1 MWPGRV
7 WEIRKWW
14 IRWELACAQKH
25 GTIFSPGKKFQ
36 NAFLHSKYFCETHF
50 QRPCLSLSL
59 SSMSS
64 QKLSEQLTNRPL
76 SVTRLGEIPPLWQI
90 FTHFGNI
97 FKAYLVLV
105 QNCILA
111 LAQFVYFWAN
121 FHCCNLAKYWKHIMF
136 IWSHCRRLCCK
147 SKTKDPNCSLMG
159 RPNFIQ
165 VIFCKMVPHNEE
177 AGSVVKRLFRREHFN
192 GRDFKGGSIVSVTRL
207 GEFWKILATNFLA
220 KVAQIFFNW
229 MRLIWKI

>member
-1 MWPGRV
+1 MCTKARNNFFA
-7 WEIRKWW
+7 RKK
-14 IRWELACAQKH
+14 ISKR
-25 GTIFSPGKKFQ
+25 IF
-36 NAFLHSKYFCETHF
+36 AFKIFLRNTFSKTLSLS
-50 QRPCLSLSL
+50 LSLSL

-64 QKLSEQLTNRPL
+64 QKLSEQLTNRPPL

-159 RPNFIQ
+159 RTNFIQ
-165 VIFCKMVPHNEE
+165 VIFCKLVPHNEE

-220 KVAQIFFNW
+220 KVAQIYFSTEW
-229 MRLIWKI
+229 G